1 MRAPQFHT
9 VTEELSATSSRFVL
23 EPLLPSF
30 GQSFGN
36 ALRRTLLSSL
46 PGAAVGYLK
55 ISGVSHMF
63 STMKGV
69 KESVLEL
76 ALHLKQL
83 RFETTGEGE
92 YTIHLT
98 TKGMGVVTGKD
109 VEGEVSVVNPDVYLA
124 EITDDKT
131 KLDIEAVVQT
141 GYGYIPSEEKEK
153 RTDFITL
160 DTSFSPV
167 RRVNFKVE
175 AARVGRV
182 SNFERLIMEIETD
195 GSITPQAAL
204 KDAAQMVS
212 AHFGHIFATDGKE
225 QAAGA
230 LGSGTEQQTIDPKL
244 KDIIIDELNLP
255 SRVINA
261 LLREN
266 IETVAD
272 LVAKGQSQLVGLK
285 GVGKKSID
293 LIQDELRKMGVEL
306 K

>member
-9 VTEELSATSSRFVL
+9 VTEEVSVTSAKFVL

-30 GQSFGN
+30 GQSMGN
-36 ALRRTLLSSL
+36 AMRRTLLSSL
-46 PGAAVGYLK
+46 PGAAIGYVK
-55 ISGVSHMF
+55 INGVSHMF
-63 STMKGV
+63 STIKGV

-76 ALHLKQL
+76 ILQLKKL
-83 RFETTGEGE
+83 RFETAGEGE
-92 YTIHLT
+92 FIVHLNVN
-98 TKGMGVVTGKD
+98 GIGVITGKD
-109 VEGEVSVVNPDVYLA
+109 VEGEAKVVNPDLYLA

-131 KLDIEAVVQT
+131 KLEIEAVVQT
-141 GYGYIPSEEKEK
+141 GYGYIPSEEKEH
-153 RTDFITL
+153 RTDYITV

-167 RRVNFKVE
+167 KRVNFRVE

-182 SNFERLIMEIETD
+182 SNFERLILEVDTD
-195 GSITPQAAL
+195 GSITPATAV
-204 KDAAQMVS
+204 KDASEMISQYF
-212 AHFGHIFATDGKE
+212 AHVFATDGSIPAVGT
-225 QAAGA
+225 AAA
-230 LGSGTEQQTIDPKL
+230 IAATQTIDPKL

-272 LVAKGQSQLVGLK
+272 LVVKGQAQLVGLK

-293 LIQDELRKMGVEL
+293 LIQEELKKMGVEL